1 MSNKTMDNGLQ
12 QLVEHKLLMLS
23 SHLLATGKA
32 TSRRMKYD
40 EMLNS
45 SDIPFP
51 NFSLHDVPSI

>member
-1 MSNKTMDNGLQ
+1 MDNGLQ

-40 EMLNS
+40 EMLK
-45 SDIPFP
+45 
-51 NFSLHDVPSI
+51 